1 MQSITNP
8 AVAVWYRRILGQR
21 YRGTTTSFTER
32 RAMIQW
38 KAWDVR
44 LRRFEPKYQKKL
56 TAVFWRARSVLA
68 GRIDFNTT
76 SLQMRIWVNDLVGR
90 PVGEILEDLYY
101 EVEFKFGREHLRSLL
116 QGGKAKAA
124 DDPWEIW
131 DPNEDPEMRAWNQTV
146 TATKIKGISNATT
159 AAIARLVDRAHRE
172 GRDTAWIARSLKK
185 DYSFSKQRAML
196 IAKTEINSAA
206 NASVHYSTSRFMDT
220 KTLWKRWLATFDARV
235 RNSHQ
240 AANGQKVDFDEPFKV
255 GRARLMFPCDTKGNP
270 PAAEVVGCRCTMTYE
285 RKRVARRRQWS

>member
-1 MQSITNP
+1 MNP
-8 AVAVWYRRILGQR
+8 AVVAWHRRILGQR
-21 YRGTTTSFTER
+21 YRGTVTSVAER

-56 TAVFWRARSVLA
+56 FAVLWRARDVLA
-68 GRIDFNTT
+68 GRINFDTT

-101 EVEFKFGREHLRSLL
+101 EVELKFGREHLRSLL
-116 QGGKAKAA
+116 QGGKEKAPE
-124 DDPWEIW
+124 DPWEIW
-131 DPNEDPEMRAWNQTV
+131 DPNEDPAMRAWNRTV

-172 GRDTAWIARSLKK
+172 GRDTAWIARNLKGQ
-185 DYSFSKQRAML
+185 YSFSKSRAML

-220 KTLWKRWLATFDARV
+220 KSLWKKWLATFDARV
-235 RNSHQ
+235 RNSHR
-240 AANGQKVDFDEPFKV
+240 AANGQKVDFDKPFKV
-255 GRARLMFPCDTKGNP
+255 GTARLMFPCDTKGNP
-270 PAAEVVGCRCTMTYE
+270 PAKEVVGCRCTMTYE
-285 RKRVARRRQWS
+285 RKRGSRRR